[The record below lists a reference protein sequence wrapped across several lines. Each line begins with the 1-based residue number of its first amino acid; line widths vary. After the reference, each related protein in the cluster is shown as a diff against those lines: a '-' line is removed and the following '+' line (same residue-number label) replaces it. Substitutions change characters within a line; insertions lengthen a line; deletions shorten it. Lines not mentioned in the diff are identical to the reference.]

1 MAGRQLSP
9 RPAGGSPP
17 GAASCRADCQV
28 TGRRRSSPQISVARP
43 RVLSG
48 ILPRRESCR
57 RAKITVK
64 GARCAHV
71 ADAMAQA
78 PPLTLIFPGK
88 DPAPIGEDA
97 DASESSSCAIM
108 LIIEFN
114 ALTTER

>member
-1 MAGRQLSP
+1 
-9 RPAGGSPP
+9 
-17 GAASCRADCQV
+17 
-28 TGRRRSSPQISVARP
+28 
-43 RVLSG
+43 
-48 ILPRRESCR
+48 
-57 RAKITVK
+57 
-64 GARCAHV
+64 
-71 ADAMAQA
+71 MAQA